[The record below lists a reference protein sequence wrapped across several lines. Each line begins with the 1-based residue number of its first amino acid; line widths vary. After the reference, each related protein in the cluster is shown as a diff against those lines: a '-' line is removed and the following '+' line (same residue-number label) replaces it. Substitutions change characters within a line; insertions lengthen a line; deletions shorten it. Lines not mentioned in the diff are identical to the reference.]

1 MSPSVTVKRYP
12 AESGMTYPD
21 VVVVVV
27 VVVVVAF
34 GKCAA
39 LAKNTS
45 IALSSAASV
54 GSEETKAERLVSTSC
69 GPS

>member
-21 VVVVVV
+21 VVVV